1 MQGMANPAFSASY
14 FWVIMIIV
22 STLAAAMNVTSIQR
36 EGMTLSDM
44 AKAMPGLTNLTGTI
58 LELYDGMR

>member
-1 MQGMANPAFSASY
+1 
-14 FWVIMIIV
+14 MIIA

-44 AKAMPGLTNLTGTI
+44 AKAIPGLTNLTGTI